1 MAISLNINGKS
12 HNVNS
17 DPDPATSPSNP
28 RFDVHEAG
36 AAKLEPRDAV
46 TETRLKVRGP
56 RTYVLGPW
64 PSNQGPGFRQGCR

>member
-17 DPDPATSPSNP
+17 DPDLATAPSNP
-28 RFDVHEAG
+28 FCVHEAK

-46 TETRLKVRGP
+46 QDPRCKVRGP
-56 RTYVLGPW
+56 RTCALGPW
-64 PSNQGPGFRQGCR
+64 PSDRGPGFRQGCR